1 VSPQHRVG
9 LIAQHVD
16 TPRDEEAREQLADV
30 LTDAEVTPIDGET
43 GAFEVEVEAESQDE
57 AIRRVRDA
65 IAAAGVDDHLQVA
78 EHRPP
83 RTT

>member
-1 VSPQHRVG
+1 MSEQHTVG

-16 TPRDEEAREQLADV
+16 TPRDEQAREQLADA
-30 LTDAEVTPIDGET
+30 LADAEVTPIDEET
-43 GAFEVEVEAESQDE
+43 GAFEVRIEAESQDD

-65 IAAAGVDDHLQVA
+65 IAAAGVDDHLQLA